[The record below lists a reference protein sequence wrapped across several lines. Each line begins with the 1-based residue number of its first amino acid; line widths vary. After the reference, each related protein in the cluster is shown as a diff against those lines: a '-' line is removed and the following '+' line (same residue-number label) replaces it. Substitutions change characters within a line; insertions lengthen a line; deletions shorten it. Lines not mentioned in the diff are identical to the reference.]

1 MENIYVHMKTAKILK
16 VGEFV
21 AVNESELKNL
31 RMCNIVN
38 EDISVSP
45 SEPLFESE
53 QFPSTSQIEPA
64 VIALPVGNVTIE
76 SLTNTIS
83 NFLKSQRI
91 KEKIGFSIGNF
102 FSGDYKSG
110 QNIWNEKS
118 LCVSLTGTISD
129 RGGTI
134 ATAVEIMAK
143 HHLPMILVL
152 NESGILEIANTG
164 TVELKPH
171 PQNRIKRIGE

>member
-1 MENIYVHMKTAKILK
+1 MYLYGWYKYYGKYICTYENC
-16 VGEFV
+16 E
-21 AVNESELKNL
+21 N
-31 RMCNIVN
+31 
-38 EDISVSP
+38 
-45 SEPLFESE
+45 
-53 QFPSTSQIEPA
+53 
-64 VIALPVGNVTIE
+64 
-76 SLTNTIS
+76 
-83 NFLKSQRI
+83 LKSWRIRRCQWKWTQELENVQHSERGYFRITKRTIIRERTIPQRI